1 MKKYNLQNYLRY
13 KDDLKKTIKR
23 IDVKDYSEHSRDEL
37 IALFLPLVENIA
49 KKFSTADQASGI
61 MDITDII
68 QEGSIGLIYSVDNI
82 DWDKIKES
90 NNQEQTIKSFLSK
103 RIKGSIRRAVD
114 INRGSIR
121 IPEHKLNEMRKN
133 PEDTRMVE
141 IFFNSIFQSIDVDAV
156 NFFED
161 TNGDSFM
168 ANSYAT
174 QIADKSEEYNIDI
187 LNAYLFG
194 LFKKHL
200 TEVEA
205 NVLRLSYG
213 LDCDRHSANA
223 ISEILGFKGPS
234 AYVRV
239 SELKKFA
246 ISKLIANVDASQVI
260 DYL

>member
-23 IDVKDYSEHSRDEL
+23 IDDKDYSEYPRDEL

-49 KKFSTADQASGI
+49 KKFSTADQASGV
-61 MDITDII
+61 MDITDLM

-82 DWDKIKES
+82 DWDKIKAS
-90 NNQEQTIKSFLSK
+90 DNQEQTLKSFLSK

-121 IPEHKLNEMRKN
+121 IPEHKLNEMRRN
-133 PEDTRMVE
+133 PDDRQMVE
-141 IFFNSIFQSIDVDAV
+141 MFFNSIFQSIDIG
-156 NFFED
+156 FED
-161 TNGDSFM
+161 VSEYDYSSTLEN
-168 ANSYAT
+168 NILQYE
-174 QIADKSEEYNIDI
+174 DKSKEYNIDL
-187 LNAYLFG
+187 LNSYLFG

-200 TEVEA
+200 TDVES

-213 LDCDRHSANA
+213 LDCDKHSANA
-223 ISEILGFKGPS
+223 ISEVLGFKGPS

>member
-23 IDVKDYSEHSRDEL
+23 IDSKNYNEHSRDEL

-49 KKFSTADQASGI
+49 KKFSTADQASGV

-103 RIKGSIRRAVD
+103 RIKGSIRRAID

-121 IPEHKLNEMRKN
+121 IPEHKLNEMRRN
-133 PEDTRMVE
+133 PEDKQMVE
-141 IFFNSIFQSIDVDAV
+141 MFFNSIFQSIDASSTSYY
-156 NFFED
+156 ED
-161 TNGDSFM
+161 TNGDSLV
-168 ANSYAT
+168 ANSYAE
-174 QIADKSEEYNIDI
+174 QIADKSKEYNIDI

-194 LFKKHL
+194 LFKKYL
-200 TEVEA
+200 TDVES

-213 LDCDRHSANA
+213 LDCDKHSANA
-223 ISEILGFKGPS
+223 ISEVLGFKGPS